1 MSEVLLALLES
12 GSIAQDTSAVVK
24 VGRSA
29 WVGDERRKRASRA
42 FISVSTGI
50 YDRVLNC

>member
-12 GSIAQDTSAVVK
+12 GSIAQETSAVVK

-29 WVGDERRKRASRA
+29 WVGDERERQGRSFRLALV
-42 FISVSTGI
+42 FMIEF
-50 YDRVLNC
+50 